1 MREEPRAVTT
11 TGAEAEEPPMEDYD
25 PLNVHQV
32 TQRLGELS
40 VEEIK
45 RLREYEAKNRN
56 RRSLMQRFDTR
67 RAKLR
72 AYTSGAVRT
81 KP

>member
-11 TGAEAEEPPMEDYD
+11 TGAEAEEPPMEGYD

-40 VEEIK
+40 VEEIE
-45 RLREYEAKNRN
+45 RLREYEAKNRD

-67 RAKLR
+67 ISAAREGR
-72 AYTSGAVRT
+72 SGG
-81 KP
+81 